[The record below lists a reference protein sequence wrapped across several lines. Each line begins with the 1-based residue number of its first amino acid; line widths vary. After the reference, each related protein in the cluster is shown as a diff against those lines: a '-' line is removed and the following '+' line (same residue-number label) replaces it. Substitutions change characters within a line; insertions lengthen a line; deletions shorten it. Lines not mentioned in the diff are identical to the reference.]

1 MPITVM
7 LPIIGTFFDCDK
19 YIYTPCTGIAY
30 EKNDYAIYF
39 NISLL

>member
-1 MPITVM
+1 MSITII
-7 LPIIGTFFDCDK
+7 LAIIGTFFEYDK

-39 NISLL
+39 TISLL